1 MEVLERG
8 GLGSNY
14 ALFGDTKRTSVG
26 RKLSGLDFQGMAKE
40 PKTNPISINV
50 CQAHLPKHVSNR
62 NQVSE
67 KAKELS
73 RFKLITKLCG
83 AGDSEMLLS

>member
-1 MEVLERG
+1 MSFVAINYGGFRER

-26 RKLSGLDFQGMAKE
+26 RKLSGLDSQGMAKE

-50 CQAHLPKHVSNR
+50 CQAHLP
-62 NQVSE
+62 
-67 KAKELS
+67 
-73 RFKLITKLCG
+73 ITCFQ
-83 AGDSEMLLS
+83 